1 MVGGAIY
8 QQAENGEIK
17 VWNRLFVLR
26 LYFAIIGILS

>member
-17 VWNRLFVLR
+17 GWVRLLVLR
-26 LYFAIIGILS
+26 MYFAIIGVLS